1 MAVGLTH
8 HAVLALSRGSFG
20 AREVWFTHEPLLSA
34 HAYHRYFDGPVQF
47 GKPFNAVFFNRRDL
61 AQPIPDQDPQI
72 YEMASS
78 YIDTRFPATSLNLVP
93 RVYAI
98 ATRLLASGNCPN
110 ADVASKLNMHPR
122 TLQRR
127 LKKQELNFAES
138 KDKVAREGGADR
150 ERK

>member
-78 YIDTRFPATSLNLVP
+78 RSEEQTSELQSLM
-93 RVYAI
+93 RITYAVF
-98 ATRLLASGNCPN
+98 C
-110 ADVASKLNMHPR
+110 V
-122 TLQRR
+122 
-127 LKKQELNFAES
+127 KKKTTAQY
-138 KDKVAREGGADR
+138 DKRNNNQVTT
-150 ERK
+150 